1 MPYGGFM
8 PFGGFIPYE
17 SSGLVKTS
25 ESAAAAV
32 KKSGSRTWKAWAAVA
47 AGGLVGSEL
56 RYGLGVLLP
65 EQAGSVPWTTLA
77 INVAGSFI
85 LGMLTTV
92 WIARP
97 GTAFWLRAG
106 IGPGLLGSFT
116 TFSALVASV
125 DQLAR
130 GGFHPAWMSYLVL
143 SVLLGLAAAALGW
156 KAGKA
161 VAGAGGTP

>member
-1 MPYGGFM
+1 MKAP
-8 PFGGFIPYE
+8 E
-17 SSGLVKTS
+17 TS
-25 ESAAAAV
+25 ATAL
-32 KKSGSRTWKAWAAVA
+32 KSTDSRSWKAWAAVA
-47 AGGLVGSEL
+47 AGGLVGTEL
-56 RYGLGVLLP
+56 RYGFSVLFP
-65 EQAGSVPWTTLA
+65 EQADSVPWTTLA
-77 INVAGSFI
+77 INVTGSFV

-97 GTAFWLRAG
+97 HTAFWVRAG

-130 GGFHPAWMSYLVL
+130 GGFHAAWISYLVL

-156 KAGKA
+156 RTGKA
-161 VAGAGGTP
+161 IARERGTP

>member
-1 MPYGGFM
+1 MQ
-8 PFGGFIPYE
+8 YE
-17 SSGLVKTS
+17 SPGLMKAPET
-25 ESAAAAV
+25 AAAAV
-32 KKSGSRTWKAWAAVA
+32 KKPGSLTWKAWAAVA

-56 RYGLGVLLP
+56 RYGLGVLFP

-97 GTAFWLRAG
+97 RTAFWLRAG

-130 GGFHPAWMSYLVL
+130 GGLHAVWMSYLVL
-143 SVLLGLAAAALGW
+143 SVLLGLGAAALGW

-161 VAGAGGTP
+161 VAVAGGTQ

>member
-1 MPYGGFM
+1 MKAP
-8 PFGGFIPYE
+8 E
-17 SSGLVKTS
+17 TSATALKTTSSRS
-25 ESAAAAV
+25 
-32 KKSGSRTWKAWAAVA
+32 WKAWAAVA
-47 AGGLVGSEL
+47 GGGLVGTEL
-56 RYGLGVLLP
+56 RYGLGVLFP

-77 INVAGSFI
+77 INVTGSFV

-97 GTAFWLRAG
+97 HTAFWLRAG

-116 TFSALVASV
+116 TFSALVISV

-130 GGFHPAWMSYLVL
+130 GGFHTAWISYLVL

-156 KAGKA
+156 RTGKA
-161 VAGAGGTP
+161 IAGGRGTA

>member
-1 MPYGGFM
+1 MKAPQT
-8 PFGGFIPYE
+8 
-17 SSGLVKTS
+17 SGTVVKTS
-25 ESAAAAV
+25 
-32 KKSGSRTWKAWAAVA
+32 GSRSWRAWAAVA
-47 AGGLVGSEL
+47 AGGLAGTEL
-56 RYGLGVLLP
+56 RYGLGVLFP

-77 INVAGSFI
+77 INVAGSFV
-85 LGMLTTV
+85 LAMLTTV

-97 GTAFWLRAG
+97 RTAFWLRAG

-130 GGFHPAWMSYLVL
+130 GGLHPVWISYLGL
-143 SVLLGLAAAALGW
+143 SVLLGLGAAALGW

-161 VAGAGGTP
+161 MAGEEGAP